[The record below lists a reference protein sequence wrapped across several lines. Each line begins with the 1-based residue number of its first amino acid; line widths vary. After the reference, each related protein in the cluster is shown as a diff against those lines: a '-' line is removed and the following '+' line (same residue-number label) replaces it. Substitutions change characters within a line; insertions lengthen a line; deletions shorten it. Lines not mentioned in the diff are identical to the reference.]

1 MKIKT
6 KQNRRNNWNL
16 PPKRKIKI
24 HEKQPHPRRPS
35 SHQIKQ
41 LRPKIHQ
48 PKIVQSLSL
57 SLSLSVWWG
66 AKANNNHCHS
76 NTIANPSTQ
85 SPLFWPASM
94 CDEELVGCYCCTR
107 RQQSEAM
114 SMLVELET
122 RRSESSGLGLGLGLI
137 GSSFLWGCW
146 P

>member
-1 MKIKT
+1 MKIKL
-6 KQNRRNNWNL
+6 KQNNRNNWNL
-16 PPKRKIKI
+16 PLKRKIKT
-24 HEKQPHPRRPS
+24 HEKQPHPRCPS
-35 SHQIKQ
+35 SRQIKQ

-48 PKIVQSLSL
+48 PKTIQSLSL
-57 SLSLSVWWG
+57 FQCDEETKPTTTTVTPTPLANPLTQSLSFW
-66 AKANNNHCHS
+66 
-76 NTIANPSTQ
+76 ST
-85 SPLFWPASM
+85 SM